1 MKKLFVA
8 ALLLVGITS
17 FAQEKA
23 TPLTGNTQKITI
35 EQRNEAKL
43 KALTADL
50 NLDEVQQ
57 KQMAT
62 IIAEQSA
69 QRQANAKERNAVP
82 GTRATPEALQKRVT
96 QNEEIKAAT
105 KEKVRKVL
113 TADQFAKWEQLT
125 AEKKEKM
132 QQRKIE
138 KTDLKAPD
146 AKK

>member
-8 ALLLVGITS
+8 ALLLVGMTT

-23 TPLTGNTQKITI
+23 RQVTGNTQKPTT

-43 KALTADL
+43 KALTSDL
-50 NLDEVQQ
+50 NLDEAQQ
-57 KQMAT
+57 KQMAM
-62 IIAEQSA
+62 IIQEQSA
-69 QRQANAKERNAVP
+69 QRETLTKERNAVK
-82 GTRATPEALQKRVT
+82 GTKATPEELQKRIS

-105 KEKVRKVL
+105 KEKVKNVL
-113 TADQFAKWEQLT
+113 TAEQFARWEQMN

-132 QQRKIE
+132 QQRKTE